1 VQFQISET
9 EIHMKTWRVPAGG
22 QIEGLKLVEEPE
34 TRPGPGQVRVR
45 LSAGSLNFRDLM
57 VVRGGY
63 GPPVPGDLVPG
74 SDGVGKVVETG
85 PGVTRLAVGDRVATS
100 FFPDW
105 VDGPMTP
112 AGVAGALGGGRAGT
126 FAQQIVLSEHA
137 LVKSPAHLTDAEAAT
152 LTCAGTTA
160 WHALFETGAVQPGS
174 NVLLLGTGGVSIWAL
189 QLAKAA
195 GCRVIIT
202 SSSDEKLEKTRA
214 LGADETINYARTPE
228 WSAEVRRLTGGEG
241 VDLVLEVGGEK
252 TLPQS
257 LASVRMRGTVAT
269 IGAVSGSGGGIP
281 PRALIPGAVR
291 LQGIYV
297 GPRRY
302 HEKLARFVEAAKIRP
317 VVDRVFAFRE
327 LPAAYRHQAEGRH
340 FGKVTVSLE

>member
-1 VQFQISET
+1 
-9 EIHMKTWRVPAGG
+9 MKTWRVPAGG
-22 QIEGLKLVEEPE
+22 QIEGLKLVEE
-34 TRPGPGQVRVR
+34 TGADPGPGQVRVR

-63 GPPVPGDLVPG
+63 GPPVPGALVPG
-74 SDGVGKVVETG
+74 SDGVGRVVETG
-85 PGVTRLAVGDRVATS
+85 PGVTRLAIGDRVATS

-112 AGVAGALGGGRAGT
+112 AGVATALGGGRGGGT
-126 FAQQIVLSEHA
+126 FAQEIVLSAES

-160 WHALFETGAVQPGS
+160 WHALFETGALQPGS
-174 NVLLLGTGGVSIWAL
+174 TVLLLGTGGVSIWAL
-189 QLAKAA
+189 QLARAA

-202 SSSDEKLEKTRA
+202 SSSDEKLEKARA
-214 LGADETINYARTPE
+214 LGANETINYSRTPE
-228 WSAEVRRLTGGEG
+228 WSGEVRRLTGGEG

-257 LASVRMRGTVAT
+257 LAAVRLQGTVVT

-291 LQGIYV
+291 LQGVYV

-302 HEKLARFVEAAKIRP
+302 HERLARFVETAQIRP
-317 VVDRVFAFRE
+317 VVDRVFAFGE
-327 LPAAYRHQAEGRH
+327 LPEAYRHQAAGRH
-340 FGKVTVSLE
+340 FGKVAVSLE

>member
-1 VQFQISET
+1 
-9 EIHMKTWRVPAGG
+9 MKTWRVTAGG
-22 QIEGLKLVEEPE
+22 QIEGLRLVEEPGASA
-34 TRPGPGQVRVR
+34 GPGQVRVR

-63 GPPVPGDLVPG
+63 ALAGDGTLVPG
-74 SDGVGKVVETG
+74 SDGVGRVVEAG

-112 AGVAGALGGGRAGT
+112 AGVAGALGGGKAGT
-126 FAQQIVLSEHA
+126 FAQEILLPEHA
-137 LVKSPAHLTDAEAAT
+137 LVKSPEHLTDAEAAT

-160 WHALFETGAVQPGS
+160 WHALFEAGRVQPGS
-174 NVLLLGTGGVSIWAL
+174 DILLLGTGGVSIWAL

-202 SSSDEKLEKTRA
+202 SSSDAKLEQARA
-214 LGADETINYARTPE
+214 LGADDTINYTRTAE
-228 WSAEVRRLTGGEG
+228 WSAEVRRLTGGAG
-241 VDLVLEVGGEK
+241 VDLVLEVGGEQ

-257 LASVRMRGTVAT
+257 LAAVRMQGTVVT

-281 PRALIPGAVR
+281 PRALIGGAVR
-291 LQGIYV
+291 LQGVYV

-302 HEKLARFVEAAKIRP
+302 HEKLARFVAAAKIRP
-317 VVDRVFAFRE
+317 VVDRVFAFGE
-327 LPAAYRHQAEGRH
+327 LPQAYQHLAGGKH
-340 FGKVTVSLE
+340 FGKVVVRLD